1 MSTTMT
7 AARPRFDQRR
17 SGARSWFRP
26 LRHDVR
32 SQVPA
37 AIRAMLQNGIL
48 DRVFRDALVPQFLFP
63 MIADAE
69 PWQGGLG
76 DTKTF
81 TRKGLLTPVPTAI
94 TGSDPSA
101 STYSIEQWSVTMDQ
115 FGNSMDTNML
125 MSAMA
130 LANKFLADAE
140 TLGINAGQTIN
151 QVARNKLYK
160 AYAGGRTWCTTA
172 ATTDT
177 SIIVQSTNGFE
188 TVMVNGVP
196 TPVSGSNP
204 LTVNIAGVANTVVG
218 VTPGTPGTLTLGTTR
233 IDVAGDY
240 VVAANAPTTIRATGN
255 SAYDLTSSNV
265 VTFANFRSAV
275 ARLRKMNVPTL
286 GGYYTAHI
294 DADTEAELFSDADFK
309 QALQGRVD
317 SPIYTDLS
325 IGRFGGI
332 DWVRNIETPTVL
344 GGNGAPATLT
354 IHRPIVLGGNALMAA
369 PFDSANSLLGGT
381 GVEDVPEVRTV
392 MAAPGVDVTVLVRP
406 PQDRLQQVLST
417 TWSWVG
423 DYGVPSDAGS
433 GDAALYKRGVVI
445 EHA

>member
-1 MSTTMT
+1 MTPTMAAAT
-7 AARPRFDQRR
+7 PRLILSQRLARP
-17 SGARSWFRP
+17 WFR
-26 LRHDVR
+26 LDRHDVR

-48 DRVFRDALVPQFLFP
+48 DRVFRDALVPEFLFP

-151 QVARNKLYK
+151 QVARNKLFA
-160 AYAGGRTWCTTA
+160 AYSGGRSWCTTA
-172 ATTDT
+172 GSSDT
-177 SIIVQSTNGFE
+177 SFVVQSTNGFDK
-188 TVMVNGVP
+188 VLVNGVP
-196 TPVSGSNP
+196 TPVSASNP
-204 LTVNIAGVANTVVG
+204 LTVNIAGTANTVVG
-218 VTPGTPGTLTLGTTR
+218 VAAGAPGTLTLGTART
-233 IDVAGDY
+233 DVAGDY
-240 VVAANAPTTIRATGN
+240 IVAANAPTTIRATGN
-255 SAYDLTSSNV
+255 SAYDLGSSNV

-275 ARLRKMNVPTL
+275 ARLRKMNVPTI
-286 GGYYTAHI
+286 GGYYVAHI

-317 SPIYTDLS
+317 SPIFRDLS

-332 DWVRNIETPTVL
+332 DWVRNIESPVITN
-344 GGNGAPATLT
+344 GGSAGTLT
-354 IHRPIVLGGNALMAA
+354 VHRPIVLGANALMSA
-369 PFDSANSLLGGT
+369 PFDSTNSLLSGT
-381 GVEDVPEVRTV
+381 GVDDVPEVRTI
-392 MAAPGVDVTVLVRP
+392 MAAPGVDVTVIVRP
-406 PQDRLQQVLST
+406 PQDRLQQVLAT

-433 GDAALYKRGVVI
+433 GDAALYKRAVVI